1 MITQIIFW
9 CGHLKEHGADQLI
22 VRFVSIHA
30 VQASKR
36 KKNNNNEPPRASI
49 NDKMS
54 CNRTITVGLFPSVNS
69 AKQQDAII
77 EQFQSLN
84 TTTGFNLEF
93 VSFDSYATHSTYPD
107 VFVIDSFF
115 LPHLVSQGLLVELG
129 DNVLH
134 TENTFSFAVASAKVQ
149 DKVYGIPQYMAS
161 QFLFST
167 STNTNISQVSTVFD
181 LVEKLNGDVKVVY
194 PRVADDYQIVLNY
207 SDLVNGANLPTSAAE
222 VSKDFIAQYKSLIN
236 RVEVET
242 YEEFFANLGKQEDA
256 VLVGYPQYAAAAA
269 ANQSDLEKINVQL
282 LSGLSGQKT
291 FFVDVAVVNSGI
303 ACDEKKKVSIQLAQI
318 IASTKVVVPS
328 SDKTYYL
335 PASKDAL
342 QALASGD
349 ALYKKLLDVVSAA
362 EESNAKVFALANANT
377 DIQVRTASGIIKPFI
392 QHTSVATMR
401 CLASD
406 MVEKANSG
414 HPGMPIGMSPCGYVL
429 WKYFLNVSPKNSKW
443 FNRDRFVLS
452 NGHGCTLHYVLLH
465 LTGFK
470 VTMDDLK
477 NFRQL
482 DSITPGHPE
491 YGWTDGI
498 DATTGPLGQGITNCV
513 GMAMASKHFAA
524 RFNTEDQTLMDNFI
538 YTFCGDGDL
547 MEGVA
552 LEALSVA
559 GHHKLGNLIVLYDD
573 NKITIDGSTELAFT
587 EDIPTV
593 ATGFGWHVQRVSDGD
608 SDLVSL
614 KQAIINARKVT
625 DKPSM
630 ICVRTTIGYA
640 SKKQGTPGVHG
651 SPLGADGLKALKQVA
666 GFNPDEYFVV
676 PEKVGQEFAKIGERG
691 NKLYDEWNKTFEAY
705 AAAHPEKAQQLSSF
719 INRKLPENWEK
730 CLPDFTKQKPDLAT
744 RQCSQIILN
753 HIAPVIGNLVGGSAD
768 LTPSNLT
775 SLDISRDFQPESRD
789 GRYIRFGVREHSMIS
804 IGNGLAY
811 YGGLIPYVSTFLIF
825 GGYGL
830 GAMRLGALSHLPLI
844 YVLTHDSIG
853 LGEDGPTHQPVEML
867 PLMRSIPNLVVFR
880 PADGT
885 ETNAAYKFAIE
896 STKTPTAIC
905 LTRQGVPLLKR
916 STIEDALKGA
926 YVAFQ
931 NGEFEKPDIIF
942 VGTGSEV
949 GIAIEGAKKLTDVK
963 VNVVSMPAWELF
975 DEQSLEYRRSVF
987 IPGVPVLSV
996 EASSVQGWTKYS
1008 HSQIGMTTFGA
1019 SGPYKEV
1026 YKKFGITAEH
1036 VAERATKMLNVFTA
1050 SNPAPLLPTTTPA
1063 FE

>member
-1 MITQIIFW
+1 
-9 CGHLKEHGADQLI
+9 
-22 VRFVSIHA
+22 
-30 VQASKR
+30 
-36 KKNNNNEPPRASI
+36 
-49 NDKMS
+49 
-54 CNRTITVGLFPSVNS
+54 
-69 AKQQDAII
+69 
-77 EQFQSLN
+77 
-84 TTTGFNLEF
+84 
-93 VSFDSYATHSTYPD
+93 
-107 VFVIDSFF
+107 
-115 LPHLVSQGLLVELG
+115 
-129 DNVLH
+129 
-134 TENTFSFAVASAKVQ
+134 
-149 DKVYGIPQYMAS
+149 
-161 QFLFST
+161 
-167 STNTNISQVSTVFD
+167 
-181 LVEKLNGDVKVVY
+181 
-194 PRVADDYQIVLNY
+194 
-207 SDLVNGANLPTSAAE
+207 
-222 VSKDFIAQYKSLIN
+222 
-236 RVEVET
+236 
-242 YEEFFANLGKQEDA
+242 
-256 VLVGYPQYAAAAA
+256 
-269 ANQSDLEKINVQL
+269 
-282 LSGLSGQKT
+282 
-291 FFVDVAVVNSGI
+291 
-303 ACDEKKKVSIQLAQI
+303 LAQN
-318 IASTKVVVPS
+318 
-328 SDKTYYL
+328 
-335 PASKDAL
+335 
-342 QALASGD
+342 D
-349 ALYKKLLDVVSAA
+349 ALYKQLLNIVSD
-362 EESNAKVFALANANT
+362 ESNAKLIALAHAAT
-377 DIQVRTASGIIKPFI
+377 DRDVKAAARVIKPFI

-406 MVEKANSG
+406 IVERANSG

-429 WKYFLNVSPKNSKW
+429 WKYFLNVSTSDSKW

-452 NGHGCTLHYVLLH
+452 NGHGCALHYLMLH
-465 LTGFK
+465 LAGFK

-482 DSITPGHPE
+482 DSNTPGHPE

-513 GMAMASKHFAA
+513 GMAMASQHLAA
-524 RFNTEDQTLMDNFI
+524 RFNTENNKVVDNFI
-538 YTFCGDGDL
+538 YAFCGDGDL

-559 GHHKLGNLIVLYDD
+559 GHHKLGNLIVIYDD
-573 NKITIDGSTELAFT
+573 NHITIDGCTSLAFT

-593 ATGFGWHVQRVSDGD
+593 LKGFGWDVQRVQDGD

-640 SKKQGTPGVHG
+640 SKKQGSSGVHG
-651 SPLGADGLKALKQVA
+651 SPLGAEGVKAMKQVS
-666 GFNPDEYFVV
+666 GFNPDESFVV
-676 PEKVGQEFAKIGERG
+676 PPAVKQEFERIGERG
-691 NKLYDEWNKTFEAY
+691 NQLMAQWNKTLEALISEN
-705 AAAHPEKAQQLSSF
+705 PEKGQQLSNF
-719 INRKLPENWEK
+719 INRKLPENWDK

-744 RQCSQIILN
+744 RQCSSIVLN
-753 HIAPVIGNLVGGSAD
+753 AIAPVIGNLVGGSAD
-768 LTPSNLT
+768 LTPSTLT
-775 SLDISRDFQPESRD
+775 FLDISKDFQPESRD

-804 IGNGLAY
+804 IGNGMAY

-844 YVLTHDSIG
+844 YVFTHDSIG

-867 PLMRSIPNLVVFR
+867 PLMRAIPNLVVFR

-905 LTRQGVPLLKR
+905 LTRQGVPLLQR
-916 STIEDALKGA
+916 ATIQDALKGA
-926 YVAFQ
+926 YVVFQ

-942 VGTGSEV
+942 IATGSEV
-949 GIAIEGAKKLTDVK
+949 AIAIDGAKKLTDIK

-975 DEQSLEYRRSVF
+975 DQQSLEYRRSVL

-1026 YKKFGITAEH
+1026 YKKFGISDTH
-1036 VAERATKMLNVFTA
+1036 VADRARKMINVFNS
-1050 SNPAPLLPTTTPA
+1050 SNPAPLLSTTTPD